1 MSNLDNVPKGKIL
14 FRTSFHSCIGY
25 ERVTV
30 IISWSSKF
38 PQLSGTP
45 RRNQFPLTK
54 VAAGFG
60 VILSCLAH
68 FGRRRYLFPC
78 LPSRSYFSPGKVE
91 DNTKVVK
98 CKCVPPYQPVEA
110 AGDIKTT
117 AIRCTFLL
125 ELLGYQHICEK
136 HSGVELVF
144 CSALLTIA
152 KKTIKR
158 RYSCMTSCPSEKQHS
173 FQGKKSLSLFS
184 ILTQFVCIRSV
195 QPKSSKSPSKVSYLS
210 ELCRFFKCID
220 LIWFFVILHPC
231 QRVRKTGERH

>member
-1 MSNLDNVPKGKIL
+1 MPCAFWEKTLPVPLSAFSVL
-14 FRTSFHSCIGY
+14 FF
-25 ERVTV
+25 
-30 IISWSSKF
+30 
-38 PQLSGTP
+38 
-45 RRNQFPLTK
+45 
-54 VAAGFG
+54 
-60 VILSCLAH
+60 
-68 FGRRRYLFPC
+68 
-78 LPSRSYFSPGKVE
+78 KVE

-110 AGDIKTT
+110 DGDIKTT
-117 AIRCTFLL
+117 AIRCTFLI

-136 HSGVELVF
+136 HSGVEIVF
-144 CSALLTIA
+144 CSAFLTIA
-152 KKTIKR
+152 KKTSKR
-158 RYSCMTSCPSEKQHS
+158 RYSCMTSCSSEKQHS